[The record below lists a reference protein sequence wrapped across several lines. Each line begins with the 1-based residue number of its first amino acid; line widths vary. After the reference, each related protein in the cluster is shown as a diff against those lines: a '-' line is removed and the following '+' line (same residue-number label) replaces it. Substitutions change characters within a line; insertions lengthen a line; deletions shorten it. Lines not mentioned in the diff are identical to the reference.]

1 MEFESELD
9 KCLMQ
14 IDKMEI
20 EADNNDYDSPKR
32 MALLTGRRF
41 AYQRGKNLNGLQPKE
56 LIEQYTAR
64 SEKLRIEIEEHR
76 GRRKANRLPIS
87 LRHARSL
94 GEYNGCRKIIVL
106 LEEIIDS

>member
-1 MEFESELD
+1 MDFESEID
-9 KCLMQ
+9 KYLLQ

-41 AYQRGKNLNGLQPKE
+41 ACQRGKNLAGHQPEE
-56 LIEQYTAR
+56 LIEQYATR

-76 GRRKANRLPIS
+76 ERRKAHRLPIS